1 MELNIL
7 NLGKDTIVSDFG
19 VLKPGDVI
27 NNVLLEEIDLER
39 IISSGLVVLTTEANI
54 GLRGP
59 VGPVG
64 SQGPVPWKP
73 IVKWQQFV
81 DYTNVFPSDLVSYNG
96 SAYVCLIP
104 HNSGSSFDASKWT
117 LVAIGVPGQTG
128 SQGIPG
134 VKGPSPWGTL
144 TQWSAGTAY
153 TNVAPASLVSYQNQ
167 TFVCTVAHTSTVTF
181 DASKFMLVAAKG
193 EQGIQG
199 EAGPV
204 SWAPVKAWI
213 TGDVYQ
219 STVPISIVTYLG
231 SVYAC
236 TTTHT
241 ATATFDASK
250 FILLAA
256 KGAQGDQGVQGNIGP
271 TGQMPFTFPVAW
283 APSTVYSNTVPANAV
298 VYDGTLYICTTSH
311 TSTSTFDATK
321 WRALAVRG
329 NTIYNGTIIPADTLG
344 KDGDFYIYDRT
355 ASSQGRLMY
364 GPKTNGA
371 WGTAPWN
378 IQITG
383 IADVPGLQDSLNNKH
398 NLNTPLIMSAG
409 NNEKRPWEVTH
420 YRTSDNNIVGTT
432 YPYVTEAHTGVF
444 DTRYGFMWNTYWD
457 NTDFFLR
464 GNKAW
469 TVGNFDPSTKVSFR
483 PMGSVPYESLDLDAL
498 STVYET
504 KFVNPNGSSNLP
516 ETVSPGYYLG
526 FGGGDS
532 NQRGAQL
539 YISGSGKAYFRV
551 KLGSSWPGWSEII
564 TKGSPNFTGPFTST
578 SSFTYGF
585 SKDVSS
591 IDLNTLLTPGF
602 YNGSNMANAPNLVG
616 DWFYIEVQY
625 HTNGN
630 WTTQRAT
637 SLASNGI
644 WYRTRFNTV
653 WGSWKKIQTLD
664 VIPLGTINSG
674 SVNFDVR
681 YGSKFSITNGGAH
694 TWVFS
699 FGIADYA
706 EFEVICY
713 NAGAFPITMP
723 GNIRWIKGD
732 GSDSDVFTSQNVTL
746 QSSGRNHFIF
756 WSYDNGSIIYGRA
769 V

>member
-73 IVKWQQFV
+73 IVEWQQFV

-329 NTIYNGTIIPADTLG
+329 NTIYNGTIIPANTLG

-364 GPKTNGA
+364 GPKTNGT
-371 WGTAPWN
+371 WGTSPWN

-383 IADVPGLQDSLNNKH
+383 IADVPGLQNALDNKH
-398 NLNTPLIMSAG
+398 NLNATIVMVAGTSEKSA
-409 NNEKRPWEVTH
+409 W
-420 YRTSDNNIVGTT
+420 NISHTYNGTDSNI
-432 YPYVTEAHTGVF
+432 YQFVNSIQTGVY
-444 DTRYGFMWNTYWD
+444 DNVLGFIWHTPWNT
-457 NTDFFLR
+457 TDFYVR
-464 GNKAW
+464 NNKVW
-469 TVGNFDPSTKVSFR
+469 TTANFNPSN
-483 PMGSVPYESLDLDAL
+483 YAL
-498 STVYET
+498 I
-504 KFVNPNGSSNLP
+504 NGSSNI
-516 ETVSPGYYLG
+516 TITSGDGYNLTLAGTNTAGARIVFNTDSALRWAILG
-526 FGGGDS
+526 
-532 NQRGAQL
+532 NNTTWTL
-539 YISGSGKAYFRV
+539 YNSAVNGNLISVDAATINLNRPV
-551 KLGSSWPGWSEII
+551 VAANW
-564 TKGSPNFTGPFTST
+564 
-578 SSFTYGF
+578 FTYGTA
-585 SKDVSS
+585 KDVSS